1 MLSAFITGLAGL
13 ALTADERDFLART
26 RPAGVILFARNVAT
40 AEQVASL
47 IAACRAAVGTSD
59 ILVLVDQEGGRVQRL
74 RPPHWR
80 KLPPAA
86 AYGKLADR
94 DPSGAATTARLAARL
109 VADDLRALGFN
120 CNCTPVLDVPVQGAH
135 DIIGDRAY
143 GATPERVAHL
153 GRAVAEG
160 HLDGGV
166 LPVIKHIPGHGR
178 ATADSHLALPVV
190 ATSRE
195 ELMRTDFEPFRRLA
209 DLPVAMTAHVVYT
222 AFDATEPA
230 STSRAVTR
238 DVIRGAIGFGG
249 LLMSDD
255 LSMRALSGSL
265 GSRAGAVIAAGSD
278 VALHCNGGLAEMV
291 EVAGAVPQLL
301 GDSKRRFEHALSEIS
316 SVKTMDKPQSEAAVA
331 MALAALA

>member
-13 ALTADERDFLART
+13 SLTPDERDFLAHT

-40 AEQVASL
+40 PDQVASL
-47 IAACRAAVGTSD
+47 IAACRTAIGTSD

-86 AYGKLADR
+86 AYGWLADQN
-94 DPSGAATTARLAARL
+94 PAQAAITARLASRL
-109 VADDLRALGFN
+109 IAEDLRTLGFN
-120 CNCTPVLDVPVQGAH
+120 CNCTPVLDVPVPGAH

-143 GATPERVAHL
+143 GTTPERVAQL

-160 HLDGGV
+160 HLAGGV

-190 ATSRE
+190 TASSE
-195 ELMRTDFEPFRRLA
+195 ELVRSDFEPFRRLA
-209 DLPVAMTAHVVYT
+209 DLPVAMTAHVVFT
-222 AFDATEPA
+222 AVDPCAPA
-230 STSRAVTR
+230 STSVIVTR

-255 LSMRALSGSL
+255 LTMRALSGSL
-265 GSRAGAVIAAGSD
+265 RARAEAVIAAGSD
-278 VALHCNGGLAEMV
+278 LALHCNGNLGEMI

-301 GDSKRRFEHALSEIS
+301 GDAKRRFERALAAIS
-316 SVKTMDKPQSEAAVA
+316 STQTMDKTQAQAAVA
-331 MALAALA
+331 LALAATS